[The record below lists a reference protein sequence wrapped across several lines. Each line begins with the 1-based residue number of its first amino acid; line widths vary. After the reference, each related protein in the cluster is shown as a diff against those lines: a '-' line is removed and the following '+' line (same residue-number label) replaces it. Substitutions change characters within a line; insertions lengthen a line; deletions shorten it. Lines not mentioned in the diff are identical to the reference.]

1 MLLLHRPTRSL
12 KQLSVSSSLSLRRN
26 LSARQLQLMA
36 LGSTIGVGLFLGSA
50 TAIELAGPSILL
62 AYAVSGIVTFIVLRA
77 LGEIAVHHP
86 VSGSFSVYATT
97 YAHPM
102 IGFLVGWGYWAYWT
116 IIAIAE
122 VTAVGIYM
130 QFWFPGSPQ
139 WQWALAAILA
149 MGGFNLLAARVF
161 GELEFWFALIKIVT
175 ILALIALGTVVIV
188 WGFPGDWKP
197 LGLGNLVDH
206 GGFFPNGIKGCVLA
220 MQMVLYAYVGAEMI
234 GLTAGEAE
242 NPEHTLPRAINSF
255 VWRIALFYI
264 GAIFVIL
271 AIFPWNRIAVTGS
284 PFVEVFQRLGLA
296 GAAGIVNFV
305 VVTAALS
312 SCNGGVYASGR
323 MLFSLAAD
331 RQAPER
337 LGRISPQGVPR
348 TAILFTVLVGSLGV
362 AINYWAPQ
370 QAFEYLTA
378 AVTFIGILIWLTIL
392 YTHACFRRRLG
403 AEGVAQL
410 GFRMALWPWS
420 SLVAA
425 VFLAGVVVV
434 LLAGEETR
442 LSSLL
447 GLLLI
452 GVITPCYLL
461 AQRRAA
467 AGLLGR

>member
-1 MLLLHRPTRSL
+1 MP
-12 KQLSVSSSLSLRRN
+12 SSAQVLRRN

-62 AYAVSGIVTFIVLRA
+62 AYAVSGVVTFIVLRA
-77 LGEIAVHHP
+77 LGEIAAHQP
-86 VSGSFSVYATT
+86 ISGSFAVYATT
-97 YAHPM
+97 YAHP
-102 IGFLVGWGYWAYWT
+102 IVGFLVGWGYWAYWT
-116 IIAIAE
+116 IIAVAE

-130 QFWFPGSPQ
+130 QFWLPGSPQ
-139 WQWALAAILA
+139 WQWALAAIVT

-175 ILALIALGTVVIV
+175 ILALIVLGAVIIA

-197 LGLGNLVDH
+197 LGFGNLVNH
-206 GGFFPNGIKGCVLA
+206 GGFFPNGLTGCVLA

-242 NPEHTLPRAINSF
+242 NPERTLPRAINSF
-255 VWRIALFYI
+255 VWRIALFYV

-271 AIFPWNRIAVTGS
+271 AIFPWNQIATNGS
-284 PFVEVFQRLGLA
+284 PFVDVFERLGLT
-296 GAAGIVNFV
+296 GAAGVVNFV

-312 SCNGGVYASGR
+312 SCNGGIYASGR
-323 MLFSLAAD
+323 MLFSLASE
-331 RQAPER
+331 RQAPQQ
-337 LGRISPQGVPR
+337 LGRISPQGVPS

-362 AINYWAPQ
+362 AINYWAPK

-403 AEGVAQL
+403 SVGVARL
-410 GFRMALWPWS
+410 GFRMALFPWS
-420 SLVAA
+420 SLLAA
-425 VFLAGVVVV
+425 AFLLGVVVV
-434 LLAGEETR
+434 LLVGTETR

-447 GLLLI
+447 GLLLL
-452 GVITPCYLL
+452 GVITLCYLL
-461 AQRRAA
+461 ARRRAA
-467 AGLLGR
+467 VGLLDR

>member
-1 MLLLHRPTRSL
+1 M
-12 KQLSVSSSLSLRRN
+12 SSSPHVLKRN

-50 TAIELAGPSILL
+50 TAIEQAGPSILV
-62 AYAVSGIVTFIVLRA
+62 AYAVAGLVTFIVLRA
-77 LGEIAVHHP
+77 LGEIATHHP
-86 VSGSFSVYATT
+86 VSGSFAVYATS

-116 IIAIAE
+116 IIAVAE

-175 ILALIALGTVVIV
+175 ILALIGLGTVVIV
-188 WGFPGDWKP
+188 WGFPGEWKP
-197 LGLGNLVDH
+197 FGLGNLVDH
-206 GGFFPNGIKGCVLA
+206 GGFFPNGLMGCVLA

-242 NPEHTLPRAINSF
+242 NPERTLPRAINSF
-255 VWRIALFYI
+255 VWRIALFYV

-271 AIFPWNRIAVTGS
+271 AIFPWNRIAATGS

-296 GAAGIVNFV
+296 GAAGVVNFV

-323 MLFSLAAD
+323 MLFSLASD
-331 RQAPER
+331 RHAPR
-337 LGRISPQGVPR
+337 PLGQVSPQGVPR

-370 QAFEYLTA
+370 RAFEYLTA

-392 YTHACFRRRLG
+392 YTHARFRRSLG
-403 AEGVAQL
+403 PDGVARL
-410 GFRMALWPWS
+410 GFRMALFPWS
-420 SLVAA
+420 SVVAA
-425 VFLAGVVVV
+425 AFLLAVVAV
-434 LLAGEETR
+434 LLVGEETR

-447 GLLLI
+447 GLALLAAI
-452 GVITPCYLL
+452 APCYAL
-461 AQRRAA
+461 ARRAA
-467 AGLLGR
+467 GATADR

>member
-1 MLLLHRPTRSL
+1 M
-12 KQLSVSSSLSLRRN
+12 SSSVQVLRRN
-26 LSARQLQLMA
+26 LSGRQLQLIA

-62 AYAVSGIVTFIVLRA
+62 AYAISGVVTFIVLRA
-77 LGEIAVHHP
+77 LGEIAAHHP
-86 VSGSFSVYATT
+86 VSGSFAVYATN
-97 YAHPM
+97 YAHP
-102 IGFLVGWGYWAYWT
+102 IVGFLVGWGYWAYWT
-116 IIAIAE
+116 IIAVAE

-139 WQWALAAILA
+139 WQWALAAILM

-161 GELEFWFALIKIVT
+161 GELEFWFALIKILT
-175 ILALIALGTVVIV
+175 ILALIALGTIVIV

-197 LGLGNLVDH
+197 LGLGNLINH
-206 GGFFPNGIKGCVLA
+206 GGFFPNGLMGCMLA

-242 NPEHTLPRAINSF
+242 NPERTLPRAINSF
-255 VWRIALFYI
+255 VWRIALFYV

-271 AIFPWNRIAVTGS
+271 AIFPWNQIATTGS
-284 PFVEVFQRLGLA
+284 PFVEVFERLGLT
-296 GAAGIVNFV
+296 GAAGAVNFV

-323 MLFSLAAD
+323 MLFSLASE
-331 RQAPER
+331 RQAPQQ
-337 LGRISPQGVPR
+337 LGHISRQGVPS

-362 AINYWAPQ
+362 AINYWAPK

-392 YTHACFRRRLG
+392 YTHARFRRRLG
-403 AEGVAQL
+403 PTGVAGL
-410 GFRMALWPWS
+410 GFRMALFPWS
-420 SLVAA
+420 SLLAA
-425 VFLAGVVVV
+425 AFLIGVVVI

-442 LSSLL
+442 LSSLM
-447 GLLLI
+447 GFLLLAI
-452 GVITPCYLL
+452 IVPCYALTL
-461 AQRRAA
+461 RAGA
-467 AGLLGR
+467 R

>member
-1 MLLLHRPTRSL
+1 M
-12 KQLSVSSSLSLRRN
+12 SSPPALRRN

-62 AYAVSGIVTFIVLRA
+62 AYAVAGLITFIVLRA
-77 LGEIAVHHP
+77 LGEIAAHHP
-86 VSGSFSVYATT
+86 VSGSFAVYATT

-102 IGFLVGWGYWAYWT
+102 VGFLVGWGYWAYWT
-116 IIAIAE
+116 IIAVAE

-139 WQWALAAILA
+139 WQWALGAILL

-175 ILALIALGTVVIV
+175 ILALIVLGALVIL
-188 WGFPGDWKP
+188 WGFPGHWKP
-197 LGLGNLVDH
+197 YGLGNLVDH
-206 GGFFPNGIKGCVLA
+206 GGFFPNGLTGCLLA

-234 GLTAGEAE
+234 GLTAGEAQ
-242 NPEHTLPRAINSF
+242 NPEKTLPRAINSF
-255 VWRIALFYI
+255 IWRIALFYV

-271 AIFPWNRIAVTGS
+271 AIFPWNRIAATGS
-284 PFVEVFQRLGLA
+284 PFVEVFERLGLA
-296 GAAGIVNFV
+296 GAAGFVNFV

-323 MLFSLAAD
+323 MLFALASD
-331 RQAPER
+331 RQAPR
-337 LGRISPQGVPR
+337 PLGEISQQGVPR
-348 TAILFTVLVGSLGV
+348 AAILFTVLVGTLGV
-362 AINYWAPQ
+362 GINYWAPQ
-370 QAFEYLTA
+370 RAFEYLTS
-378 AVTFIGILIWLTIL
+378 AVTFIGILIWLSIL
-392 YTHACFRRRLG
+392 ATHARFRRRLG
-403 AEGVAQL
+403 PERVARL
-410 GFRMALWPWS
+410 GFPMALWPWS

-425 VFLAGVVVV
+425 AFLIGVVVI

-447 GLLLI
+447 GLLLLA
-452 GVITPCYLL
+452 VIAPCYVL
-461 AQRRAA
+461 AARASA
-467 AGLLGR
+467 RDDAT

>member
-1 MLLLHRPTRSL
+1 M
-12 KQLSVSSSLSLRRN
+12 SSSPHVLKRN

-50 TAIELAGPSILL
+50 TAIEQAGPSILV
-62 AYAVSGIVTFIVLRA
+62 AYAVAGLVTFIVLRA
-77 LGEIAVHHP
+77 LGEIAAHHP
-86 VSGSFSVYATT
+86 VSGSFAVYATS

-116 IIAIAE
+116 IIAVAE

-175 ILALIALGTVVIV
+175 ILALIVLGTVVIV
-188 WGFPGDWKP
+188 WGFPGEWKP

-206 GGFFPNGIKGCVLA
+206 GGFFPNGLMGCVLA

-242 NPEHTLPRAINSF
+242 NPERTLPRAINSF
-255 VWRIALFYI
+255 VWRIALFYV

-271 AIFPWNRIAVTGS
+271 AIFPWNRIAATGS

-296 GAAGIVNFV
+296 GAAGVVNFV

-323 MLFSLAAD
+323 MLFSLASD
-331 RQAPER
+331 RHAPR
-337 LGRISPQGVPR
+337 PLGRVSPQGVPR

-370 QAFEYLTA
+370 RAFEYLTA

-392 YTHACFRRRLG
+392 YTHARFRRSLG
-403 AEGVAQL
+403 RDGVARL
-410 GFRMALWPWS
+410 GFRMALFPWS
-420 SLVAA
+420 SVAA
-425 VFLAGVVVV
+425 AAFLLAVVAV

-447 GLLLI
+447 GLALLA
-452 GVITPCYLL
+452 VIAPCYAL
-461 AQRRAA
+461 ARRAA
-467 AGLLGR
+467 AAAAADR

>member
-1 MLLLHRPTRSL
+1 L
-12 KQLSVSSSLSLRRN
+12 SSSPHVLKRN

-50 TAIELAGPSILL
+50 TAIEQAGPSILV
-62 AYAVSGIVTFIVLRA
+62 AYAVAGLVTFIVLRA
-77 LGEIAVHHP
+77 LGEIAAHHP
-86 VSGSFSVYATT
+86 VSGSFAVYATS

-102 IGFLVGWGYWAYWT
+102 VGFLVGWGYWAYWT
-116 IIAIAE
+116 IIAVAE

-175 ILALIALGTVVIV
+175 ILALIVLGTVVIV
-188 WGFPGDWKP
+188 WGFPGEWKP

-206 GGFFPNGIKGCVLA
+206 GGFFPNGLMGCVLA

-242 NPEHTLPRAINSF
+242 NPERTLPRAINSF
-255 VWRIALFYI
+255 VWRIALFYV

-271 AIFPWNRIAVTGS
+271 AIFPWNRIAATGS

-296 GAAGIVNFV
+296 GAAGVVNFV

-323 MLFSLAAD
+323 MLFSLASD
-331 RQAPER
+331 RHAPR
-337 LGRISPQGVPR
+337 PLGRVSPQGVPR

-370 QAFEYLTA
+370 RAFEYLTA

-392 YTHACFRRRLG
+392 YTHARFRRSLG
-403 AEGVAQL
+403 RDGVARL
-410 GFRMALWPWS
+410 GFRMALFPWS
-420 SLVAA
+420 SVAA
-425 VFLAGVVVV
+425 AAFLLAVVAV

-447 GLLLI
+447 GLALLA
-452 GVITPCYLL
+452 VIAPCYAL
-461 AQRRAA
+461 ARRAA
-467 AGLLGR
+467 AAAAADR

>member
-1 MLLLHRPTRSL
+1 L
-12 KQLSVSSSLSLRRN
+12 SSSPHVLKRN

-50 TAIELAGPSILL
+50 TAIEQAGPSILV
-62 AYAVSGIVTFIVLRA
+62 AYAVAGLVTFIVLRA
-77 LGEIAVHHP
+77 LGEIAAHHP
-86 VSGSFSVYATT
+86 VSGSFAVYATS

-116 IIAIAE
+116 IIAVAE

-175 ILALIALGTVVIV
+175 ILALIVLGTVVIV
-188 WGFPGDWKP
+188 WGFPGEWKP

-206 GGFFPNGIKGCVLA
+206 GGFFPNGLMGCVLA

-242 NPEHTLPRAINSF
+242 NPERTLPRAINSF
-255 VWRIALFYI
+255 VWRIALFYV

-271 AIFPWNRIAVTGS
+271 AIFPWNRIAATGS

-296 GAAGIVNFV
+296 GAAGVVNFV

-323 MLFSLAAD
+323 MLFSLASD
-331 RQAPER
+331 RHAPR
-337 LGRISPQGVPR
+337 PLGRVSPQGVPR

-370 QAFEYLTA
+370 RAFEYLTA

-392 YTHACFRRRLG
+392 YTHARFRRSLG
-403 AEGVAQL
+403 RDGVARL
-410 GFRMALWPWS
+410 GFRMALFPWS
-420 SLVAA
+420 SVAA
-425 VFLAGVVVV
+425 AAFLLAVVAV

-447 GLLLI
+447 GLALLA
-452 GVITPCYLL
+452 VIAPCYAL
-461 AQRRAA
+461 ARRAA
-467 AGLLGR
+467 AAAAADR